1 LGLLLAGCGS
11 APAGGGDDSVAT
23 VDKAAESGDANAAD
37 GSAAADAGN
46 TQAESDAAAAPKDG
60 KLNIVAT
67 IFPEYDFA
75 RAISGGK
82 ADVTLLIDPGAS
94 VHSFDPSPSD
104 LKVVADADIFIY
116 VGGESDEWADRILE
130 SLDNP
135 DMKVVRLMDYVENVE
150 EELKEGMEPEEEA
163 EEEGAESEGEGEEEE
178 GPEYD
183 EHVWVSPGNA
193 LLLMDAIEGAMCE
206 KDPANEKAY
215 EENAAAYKAELAAVD
230 EEIAEVVKSAKRQK
244 IVVADKF
251 PFRYFVDRYGLDYAA
266 AFPGCSDQADAGA
279 QTIAYLINTV
289 KEENIPYIYHVELSN
304 RNVADAIAE
313 QTGAE
318 ALLLNSCENITK
330 DDFDAGVT
338 YVDLMSANVENLKK
352 GLN

>member
-1 LGLLLAGCGS
+1 MNKMKKYISLFCVLALAALLFAGCGGTSDENNAGDETAAQS
-11 APAGGGDDSVAT
+11 AGQD
-23 VDKAAESGDANAAD
+23 
-37 GSAAADAGN
+37 
-46 TQAESDAAAAPKDG
+46 ESDAAGDDASADDVAAAGD
-60 KLNIVAT
+60 KLNVVAT

-75 RAISGGK
+75 RAISGDK

-94 VHSFDPSPSD
+94 VHSFDPSPGD
-104 LKVVADADIFIY
+104 LKTISDADVFIY
-116 VGGESDEWADRILE
+116 VGGESDEWVDRIID
-130 SLDNP
+130 SLDTDN
-135 DMKVVRLMDYVENVE
+135 MKVVRLMDYVDVVE
-150 EELKEGMEPEEEA
+150 EELKEGMEPEEE
-163 EEEGAESEGEGEEEE
+163 EEGEEGEEEE

-193 LLLMDAIEGAMCE
+193 PVLMDAISGAMSE
-206 KDPANEKAY
+206 KDPANSAIY
-215 EENAAAYKAELAAVD
+215 EENAAKYKAELEAID
-230 EEIAEVVKSAKRQK
+230 TEIADVVKSAGRQK

-279 QTIAYLINTV
+279 RTIAYLIDTV
-289 KEENIPYIYHVELSN
+289 KADGMPYIYHVELSN

-318 ALLLNSCENITK
+318 VLLLNSCENLSK
-330 DDFDAGVT
+330 EDFDSGVT
-338 YVDLMSANVENLKK
+338 YADLMKANVENLKK